1 MTTKVAIYARVSTQD
16 QDPGLQLSE
25 LRRYI
30 QDRGWA
36 VYQEYVDIGQLGA
49 KDLRPELNE
58 LVAYNQ
64 DRELEEKVKRIVTL
78 LEPLLILFM
87 GLVIGVIVVSLL
99 SSIFSLTE
107 SI

>member
-1 MTTKVAIYARVSTQD
+1 MDKMLLKVAD
-16 QDPGLQLSE
+16 
-25 LRRYI
+25 
-30 QDRGWA
+30 
-36 VYQEYVDIGQLGA
+36 
-49 KDLRPELNE
+49 
-58 LVAYNQ
+58 NQ

-87 GLVIGVIVVSLL
+87 GQVIGVIVVSLL